1 VSNEPYARHAEL
13 FERPA
18 EEEAA
23 DPRVRFRRHLTAVA
37 TRVADLAWY
46 LEQSAPRFKEAEVRL
61 AVEELIDHLG
71 RLMGFDV
78 RRYPEENCA
87 VWALDARSRLLV
99 RPVDA
104 DEANVR
110 LGALV
115 LARDALAA
123 AGALDDPR
131 AIACVAVVCGDLRSV
146 RAPDAAVLLGRMM
159 GQVRL
164 VTLDALVVLGRACEG
179 RALSPADAV
188 ELLQPV
194 DPFAD
199 RLIALAARLAR
210 D

>member
-1 VSNEPYARHAEL
+1 VSNEPSTRHAEL
-13 FERPA
+13 FAGPA

-23 DPRVRFRRHLTAVA
+23 DPRVRFRRHLASVA

-46 LEQSAPRFKEAEVRL
+46 LEQSAPRFREGEVRL

-71 RLMGFDV
+71 RLIGFEV

-87 VWALDARSRLLV
+87 VWVLDARPRLLV
-99 RPVDA
+99 RPVDG
-104 DEANVR
+104 DEAGVR
-110 LGALV
+110 PGGLV
-115 LARDALAA
+115 LARDALGA

-131 AIACVAVVCGDLRSV
+131 AIACVAVVCGDLRRV
-146 RAPDAAVLLGRMM
+146 PAPDAAVLLGRLM

-164 VTLDALVVLGRACEG
+164 VTLDAFIALGRACEA
-179 RALSPADAV
+179 RAMSPADAV